1 MVNIK
6 IITGSV
12 RPTRFNLQVAE
23 WLFGIARKRKDAKVE
38 LLDLAKIK
46 LPFLDEPQS
55 PMHRAYTKPYTKQW
69 SKVIDAS
76 DGFVWVTPEYNHSV
90 SPVLKNAIDFL
101 YHEWNWKPVALASY
115 GGGAGG
121 SRAAEHLRAVAGE
134 LKMYDLREQILLPNY
149 WNHLDKNGKYQ
160 FTKEQAEEAN
170 ELFDSLVFWSA
181 QMESARATLQKKQ

>member
-23 WLFGIARKRKDAKVE
+23 WLFRIARKRNDAKVE
-38 LLDLAKIK
+38 LLDLAKIN
-46 LPFLDEPQS
+46 LPFLDEPKS
-55 PMHRAYTKPYTKQW
+55 PMYGEYTKPYTKKW
-69 SKVIDAS
+69 SKKIDAS

-101 YHEWNWKPVALASY
+101 HHEWNWKPVALVSY

-134 LKMYDLREQILLPNY
+134 LKMYDLREQVLLPNY
-149 WNHLDKNGKYQ
+149 WDHLDEQGKYR
-160 FTKEQAEEAN
+160 FTKEQAEEAG
-170 ELFDSLVFWSA
+170 ELLNSLVFWA
-181 QMESARATLQKKQ
+181 EQMKAARREMK